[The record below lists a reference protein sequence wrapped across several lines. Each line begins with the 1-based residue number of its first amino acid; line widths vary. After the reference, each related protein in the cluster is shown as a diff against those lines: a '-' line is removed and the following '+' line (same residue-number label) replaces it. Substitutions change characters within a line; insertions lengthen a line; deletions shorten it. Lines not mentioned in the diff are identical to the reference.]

1 MVLVGPSGCGKSTLL
16 RILTGLLPPT
26 EGHVLYRGQPMHG
39 VSPHVTLV
47 FQTFVLFPRMTVQ
60 QNVEIA
66 LKAKGVPPAERTA
79 RATELLDRVGLDG
92 FESASPRELSG
103 GMRQRGRPSRK
114 QVFICSSR
122 RERRALT
129 WDMVHT
135 APELEFAPEEADR
148 QLATLVTWGR
158 YAELLTSDDQ
168 TGVIAFNPATSP
180 ELQDSC

>member
-103 GMRQRGRPSRK
+103 GMRQRGETFAEASIHLLK
-114 QVFICSSR
+114 SSGAAGIDLGHGPHGPGARVRAR
-122 RERRALT
+122 R
-129 WDMVHT
+129 
-135 APELEFAPEEADR
+135 
-148 QLATLVTWGR
+148 
-158 YAELLTSDDQ
+158 S
-168 TGVIAFNPATSP
+168 
-180 ELQDSC
+180 